1 MEIPEPGAWFSN
13 MTMNALDRLRLTPRG
28 HGALLTTTSWAAA
41 VFTVVLPYL
50 IVGVSR
56 YSLFTVIEPAP
67 LARVA
72 VIGLIG
78 WGIVAVSVHLASGIL
93 GADASWS
100 VSALVTAQAHLPL
113 GAAAI
118 AIFGLSF
125 ALQAFTVSRVAA
137 IVGVTIWFP
146 GALVAATAY
155 AAATEWQRAVLP
167 GLAVATVWGLT
178 TGLPVLR
185 LIGHLL

>member
-1 MEIPEPGAWFSN
+1 M
-13 MTMNALDRLRLTPRG
+13 MKALDRLRLTPRG
-28 HGALLTTTSWAAA
+28 HGALLATTSWAAA
-41 VFTVVLPYL
+41 AFTVVLPYL

-56 YSLFTVIEPAP
+56 YSLFTVVEPAP
-67 LARVA
+67 LVRVA

-78 WGIVAVSVHLASGIL
+78 WGIVAVSVHLASAML
-93 GADASWS
+93 GADPSWS
-100 VSALVTAQAHLPL
+100 VSARVTAQAHLPL
-113 GAAAI
+113 GAAAM

-125 ALQAFTVSRVAA
+125 ALQAFDASRVVA

-155 AAATEWQRAVLP
+155 AAAAPWRSAVLP
-167 GLAVATVWGLT
+167 GVAIATVWGAT
-178 TGLPVLR
+178 TGLPIQR